1 MTRIEKIKQKMK
13 EEYSGKVDLYFKR
26 YEERMN
32 SGNMDINEIETMLGD
47 GIADAKDVLLSTTE
61 ELMREESSSKK
72 KHVQSVEK
80 Q

>member
-13 EEYSGKVDLYFKR
+13 EEYSGKVDLYFNR